1 MLRVSHRLG
10 NIHTDQ
16 KLAATVRQWQ
26 QTGQLEEINIE
37 ERHAHKSRFRLHTAS
52 GREIGFVLPRGIT
65 IADGDVFGI
74 KDEAGGLLVH
84 LSLQEVMVL
93 SLQPHIDAAEHL
105 QWAVRLGHVLGN
117 QHWPIAVVGEQ
128 ILVPVTL
135 DRAVMETV
143 LRTHHL
149 TERFSVHY
157 EQRAWPQEK
166 QQPWTTHHS

>member
-10 NIHTDQ
+10 NIHTDP
-16 KLAATVRQWQ
+16 KLTTTVRQWQ
-26 QTGQLEEINIE
+26 ETGQLEEINIE
-37 ERHAHKSRFRLHTAS
+37 ERYAHKSRFRLHTAS
-52 GREIGFVLPRGIT
+52 GREIGFVLPRGIA
-65 IADGDVFGI
+65 IADGDVFDL
-74 KDEAGGLLVH
+74 KDEASGLLVH

-93 SLQPHIDAAEHL
+93 RLQPHIDAAERL

-117 QHWPIAVVGEQ
+117 QHWPIAVVGGQ

>member
-10 NIHTDQ
+10 NIHTDR
-16 KLAATVRQWQ
+16 KLATTVHQWQ

-37 ERHAHKSRFRLHTAS
+37 ERHAHKSRFRLHTTS
-52 GREIGFVLPRGIT
+52 GREIGFVLPRETT
-65 IADGDVFGI
+65 IADGDIFGL

-84 LSLQEVMVL
+84 ISLQEVMVL
-93 SLQPHIDAAEHL
+93 SPQPPTDAAEGL
-105 QWAVRLGHVLGN
+105 KWAVRLGHVLGN

-149 TERFSVHY
+149 TEHFTLHY
-157 EQRAWPQEK
+157 EQRAWPQD
-166 QQPWTTHHS
+166 

>member
-10 NIHTDQ
+10 NIYTDR

-37 ERHAHKSRFRLHTAS
+37 ERHAHKSRFRLYTAS
-52 GREIGFVLPRGIT
+52 KREIGFVLPRGTT
-65 IADGDVFGI
+65 IADGDVFGL

-84 LSLQEVMVL
+84 ISLQEVMVL
-93 SLQPHIDAAEHL
+93 SPQPHTDAVEGL
-105 QWAVRLGHVLGN
+105 KWAVRLGHVLGN

-135 DRAVMETV
+135 GRAVMETV

-149 TERFSVHY
+149 TERFTLHY
-157 EQRAWPQEK
+157 EQRAWPQD
-166 QQPWTTHHS
+166 